1 MCDWWFEGI
10 CLQTSFYSERE
21 KCYLYLITD
30 TYTYQPQ
37 VELRTQGTFQYFYKL
52 LMLWPPGLS
61 DYHWAASLSEREQ
74 LKFCFLVWNLWEFS
88 FLFCKFDISSN
99 LSFIEEKFIKVCL
112 KDRIE
117 NCFSLQIITEL
128 PRERKKQF
136 LAL

>member
-10 CLQTSFYSERE
+10 CLQTSFYQGRNVIFIW
-21 KCYLYLITD
+21 LRRL
-30 TYTYQPQ
+30 YTYQPQ
-37 VELRTQGTFQYFYKL
+37 VEIRAPGTFYYFYKL

-61 DYHWAASLSEREQ
+61 DYHWALSLSHWKQ
-74 LKFCFLVWNLWEFS
+74 LKFCFLVWNLLEFS